1 MKQSLRTRNFASEI
15 SWPLATIGNNQR
27 QPIVVYVKRLDFKG
41 SAWFYRWFFL
51 FLCITEHMKRSL
63 FFLEWIIFLMHAA
76 AQLKFKLFQSL
87 YGWRVET
94 DWVMYVASISFV
106 VLNMMVVMARV
117 SVESIQFCP
126 IIYNISFL
134 FLIFNSKIYEPKE

>member
-1 MKQSLRTRNFASEI
+1 MRTRKFASEI
-15 SWPLATIGNNQR
+15 SWSLATIGNNQR

-63 FFLEWIIFLMHAA
+63 FFLEWIFFLMHAA

-87 YGWRVET
+87 YDWRVET

-126 IIYNISFL
+126 IILQHFFPSFSL
-134 FLIFNSKIYEPKE
+134 KI

>member
-1 MKQSLRTRNFASEI
+1 MLR
-15 SWPLATIGNNQR
+15 NNQR
-27 QPIVVYVKRLDFKG
+27 QPNVVYVKRLDFKG

-63 FFLEWIIFLMHAA
+63 FFLEWIIFFWCMLQRNWNSSFFRAYMIEELR
-76 AQLKFKLFQSL
+76 QTEWCSFNFKLFQSL

-126 IIYNISFL
+126 IILQHFFNF
-134 FLIFNSKIYEPKE
+134 FNSKI

>member
-1 MKQSLRTRNFASEI
+1 MRTRKFASEI
-15 SWPLATIGNNQR
+15 SWSLGTIRNNQR

-117 SVESIQFCP
+117 SVESIQLCL
-126 IIYNISFL
+126 IILQHFFPNW
-134 FLIFNSKIYEPKE
+134 KIY